1 MMGLVRH
8 GKKHS
13 KLAGTQCTTTVFKGR
28 HDWIGLLQTGDTKHF
43 PFPIRI
49 LVVQAWPELTT
60 MCGLGSSAYGRN
72 QGRARGRT
80 EVHEV
85 ELGKDRWTRCPD
97 TSVNTPQ

>member
-60 MCGLGSSAYGRN
+60 MCGLGKQCRWQESR
-72 QGRARGRT
+72 QGTWTDRGA
-80 EVHEV
+80 
-85 ELGKDRWTRCPD
+85 
-97 TSVNTPQ
+97 